1 MLGAAFAFLGEVFP
15 GRGDTPESLRMA
27 EVFREQLSQC
37 LERSADGSLRMTVTL
52 PDEAA
57 LNNLAHSLA
66 RIAAGGH

>member
-1 MLGAAFAFLGEVFP
+1 
-15 GRGDTPESLRMA
+15 MA

>member
-1 MLGAAFAFLGEVFP
+1 LLGAAFAFLGEVFP